1 MFIYFAIIM
10 CHQGTQVLNL
20 EYTASAKHSAF
31 LAAEFIKN
39 CPPAASF
46 KICKRLI
53 KPTEITRLLN
63 QGV

>member
-1 MFIYFAIIM
+1 MFVYFAIIL

-20 EYTASAKHSAF
+20 EYTTTAKHSAF
-31 LAAEFIKN
+31 LASKFIN
-39 CPPAASF
+39 HCPPAASF

-53 KPTEITRLLN
+53 KSTEITRLLN

>member
-1 MFIYFAIIM
+1 MYIYFAIIM

-20 EYTASAKHSAF
+20 EYTTSAKHSAF
-31 LAAEFIKN
+31 LAESFIKY

-46 KICKRLI
+46 KVCKKLI
-53 KPTEITRLLN
+53 TTSEVTRLLN